1 MSTFER
7 NASAPPALDDIGVNL
22 PAPADFSTALA
33 EGFARRIGTLARR
46 GGASGG
52 AVKWA
57 ARAAFAASRAT
68 AEGHVCLPLVVLAQ
82 RFDASSADV
91 RAALFASGMA
101 SDGSQSTA
109 ALRPLVIDG
118 QGRLYLARYYD
129 YERRLARSLIAH
141 AGGGRSADA
150 RTHSH
155 DAVAASADASTSTGA
170 DAGADAQTLHE
181 RLLRYF
187 GPPQDDDI
195 DWQRV
200 AAVMALSGR
209 LTIVS
214 GGPGTGKTTTVVGVL
229 ACLLDGRV
237 NLRIALAA
245 PTGKAAQRMQEA
257 LLARAGDLPP
267 ELAAR
272 LPQTSYTLH
281 RLLGSGPGGRF
292 RHHRDNPLPYD
303 VVVIDEASMIDVA
316 MAAHLLDA
324 IAPQTRL
331 VMLGDKDQ
339 LAAVEAGAVF
349 AELSARPAFTQNG
362 LERIAAALGIE
373 AARLSQALPGV
384 SSGFGDGADD
394 FFAHAGA
401 PDDVDAL
408 PDDLFV
414 DGETRGG
421 FGELP
426 GDDLFATSPE
436 HAAGAPLSSTS
447 PRSASALPS
456 VSPSPAQNPL
466 ADCVVWL
473 ERNYRFGLESPIGR
487 LSLAIRNGAAGAAL
501 EVLRIDPAEPC
512 AAALYEDTHATLAD
526 RTIAR
531 LAAGFAAYADALAVA
546 LAADTPD
553 PLPLFDALNGFR
565 ILCAT
570 RSGPRGVD
578 QVNAAMAAQVRR
590 SAGVTLAV
598 GAQWFAGRPVMVTR
612 NDYALG
618 LFNGDIGIALP
629 GGGGALR
636 VYFRTGDG
644 GLRAVSPAAL
654 PPHDT
659 AFALTVHKSQGSE
672 FQHAVLMLPSVF
684 SRVLSRELVYTAIT
698 RARERVEVIGA
709 RAVLT
714 QAIAT
719 PTQRDSGLAARIAE
733 AWRVA

>member
-1 MSTFER
+1 
-7 NASAPPALDDIGVNL
+7 
-22 PAPADFSTALA
+22 
-33 EGFARRIGTLARR
+33 
-46 GGASGG
+46 
-52 AVKWA
+52 
-57 ARAAFAASRAT
+57 
-68 AEGHVCLPLVVLAQ
+68 
-82 RFDASSADV
+82 
-91 RAALFASGMA
+91 
-101 SDGSQSTA
+101 
-109 ALRPLVIDG
+109 
-118 QGRLYLARYYD
+118 
-129 YERRLARSLIAH
+129 
-141 AGGGRSADA
+141 
-150 RTHSH
+150 
-155 DAVAASADASTSTGA
+155 
-170 DAGADAQTLHE
+170 
-181 RLLRYF
+181 
-187 GPPQDDDI
+187 
-195 DWQRV
+195 
-200 AAVMALSGR
+200 MALSGR

-229 ACLLDGRV
+229 ACLLDARPD
-237 NLRIALAA
+237 LRIALAA

-272 LPQTSYTLH
+272 LPRTSYTLH

-349 AELSARPAFTQNG
+349 AELSARPAFTPNG
-362 LERIAAALGIE
+362 LQRIAAALGIE
-373 AARLSQALPGV
+373 AARLSQALPDA
-384 SSGFGDGADD
+384 SNGFDEGPDDRFGYTHAPGDFDTRPGD
-394 FFAHAGA
+394 FF
-401 PDDVDAL
+401 VDA
-408 PDDLFV
+408 DAGGVF
-414 DGETRGG
+414 DG
-421 FGELP
+421 LP
-426 GDDLFATSPE
+426 GDDLFASGTVPT
-436 HAAGAPLSSTS
+436 AGAPR
-447 PRSASALPS
+447 P
-456 VSPSPAQNPL
+456 SPSPVQNPL

-487 LSLAIRNGAAGAAL
+487 LSLAIRKGAAAAAL
-501 EVLRIDPAEPC
+501 DVLRIDPGEPC
-512 AAALYEDTHATLAD
+512 AAALHEDTHATLAD
-526 RTIAR
+526 RTVAR
-531 LAAGFAAYADALAVA
+531 LAAGFAPYADALVEA

-553 PLPLFDALNGFR
+553 PAPLFDALNRFR

-578 QVNAAMAAQVRR
+578 QVNAAMATQVRR

-629 GGGGALR
+629 GAGGALR

-709 RAVLT
+709 RAVLA
-714 QAIAT
+714 QAIET
-719 PTQRDSGLAARIAE
+719 PTQRDSGLAARIGE